1 MAERVTQLQ
10 ATLEGDDQT
19 LNAAI
24 LETQRT
30 QAQGDKALSEQ
41 MTQLQA
47 KVTNGDTALSSAIQQ
62 TQQAQ
67 AAGDKANADAITTVQ
82 AKLNNTTAAVQTVA
96 SAVADLEGDVEAGWY
111 TKAQINGEGGGF
123 GLSVKL
129 NADGT
134 VLSTFVIDA
143 DVFAVMSRAGGA
155 TTKRHP
161 FVIKNGT
168 VYMNHAMMDTAEIGN
183 VIAKYINVQHLKGS
197 LIEGGS
203 FRGGDLWLGEN
214 ATGQFGAYGKKWNAG
229 IDSMGRIY
237 GSDVYFSNG
246 TFQGNVLAN
255 SGTMNN
261 VTIRENCLILGK
273 LRAEQVEGGFYVK
286 RIYGGTSL
294 PDNTDS
300 SWRTAA
306 TIRVSNGMGV
316 SRVIEISASAGHY
329 EVLCKVESSGSSLLT
344 RTATGHYEVRII
356 RDGATVEHIAP
367 FSISVSATSNPSSG
381 PREERA
387 RGGIGV
393 SKTALVPGDGN
404 PHTYA
409 VQFRFVR
416 MGGDGASGSYAIA
429 GCDGNDMTTAQ
440 LYISSPDLS

>member
-1 MAERVTQLQ
+1 
-10 ATLEGDDQT
+10 
-19 LNAAI
+19 
-24 LETQRT
+24 
-30 QAQGDKALSEQ
+30 
-41 MTQLQA
+41 
-47 KVTNGDTALSSAIQQ
+47 
-62 TQQAQ
+62 
-67 AAGDKANADAITTVQ
+67 
-82 AKLNNTTAAVQTVA
+82 
-96 SAVADLEGDVEAGWY
+96 
-111 TKAQINGEGGGF
+111 
-123 GLSVKL
+123 
-129 NADGT
+129 
-134 VLSTFVIDA
+134 
-143 DVFAVMSRAGGA
+143 
-155 TTKRHP
+155 
-161 FVIKNGT
+161 
-168 VYMNHAMMDTAEIGN
+168 MNHAMMDTAEIGN